1 MFIFVLTALSIWIHI
16 CNHSSYIDQ
25 QAKSLDEASKDKS
38 DSKPEILKSG
48 ILKVK
53 KKENKL
59 KVWLEESP
67 NGNLLLMDS

>member
-25 QAKSLDEASKDKS
+25 QAKSLDEESKDKS
-38 DSKPEILKSG
+38 DSKPVILKSG

-59 KVWLEESP
+59 KVWLKESP
-67 NGNLLLMDS
+67 NGNLLLMD